1 MGTEI
6 DLTGA
11 SREDVRDRLYELFNG
26 VEAGDTLHL
35 IADQVPGFT
44 LLRYQIERSVQFS
57 WDVTRDADEV
67 RMAIAVE
74 GDLAAD
80 ALPDFDVRVM
90 PPQRRHEVLLE
101 GFDELAP
108 GEGFV
113 LVNDHDPKPLYH
125 ELRSTRGETFEWEY
139 LDEGGRE
146 WRVAIE
152 KTEESTAPD
161 DDVITRYDVR
171 QIPKPERHPSI
182 HHRYGMIPEGEAMEI
197 VAPHEPRPLKQEF
210 QQRYGDAF
218 EWQIV
223 EQEPGRVAV
232 RITKRADV
240 HDEDAEANSCA
251 GEDAHH
257 DGHTHHAGG
266 ELDGD
271 GEAVSGTDEDPS
283 VEVSQELDV
292 REYPPARR
300 HELIFQAYDDL
311 ERGEAFVL
319 VNDHDPKPLYHQF
332 TAEEGPEFHWQY
344 RQKDPGEFRV
354 LVGKVEPKDQEAS
367 SDPAEGGTPF

>member
-11 SREDVRDRLYELFNG
+11 SRDAIRDRLYEQFDG
-26 VEAGDTLHL
+26 GEAGDTFHL

-44 LLRYQIERSVQFS
+44 LLRYQIERNVQLS
-57 WDVTRDADEV
+57 WDVTRGADEV
-67 RMAIAVE
+67 RVAIVVE

-101 GFDELAP
+101 GFDELVP
-108 GEGFV
+108 EEGFV

-125 ELRSTRGETFEWEY
+125 ELQSTRGDTFEWEY

-161 DDVITRYDVR
+161 DDIITRYDVR
-171 QIPKPERHPSI
+171 QIPKSERHPSI

-218 EWQIV
+218 EWRIV

-240 HDEDAEANSCA
+240 DDEDAEASSCA

-257 DGHTHHAGG
+257 VHHAGEG
-266 ELDGD
+266 VDGD
-271 GEAVSGTDEDPS
+271 QEASSGADEDLP

-319 VNDHDPKPLYHQF
+319 INDHDPKPLYHQF
-332 TAEEGPEFHWQY
+332 TSEEGPEFHWQY
-344 RQKDPGEFRV
+344 RQKEPGEFRV

-367 SDPAEGGTPF
+367 DPAEEGTPF

>member
-1 MGTEI
+1 MRTEI
-6 DLTGA
+6 DLTDA
-11 SREDVRDRLYELFNG
+11 SREDVRDRLYELFDD

-44 LLRYQIERSVQFS
+44 LLRYQIERNVQFS

-74 GDLAAD
+74 GDLAA

-161 DDVITRYDVR
+161 DDIITRYDVR

-240 HDEDAEANSCA
+240 DDEDAEANSCA
-251 GEDAHH
+251 GEGAHH
-257 DGHTHHAGG
+257 DGHTNHAGG

-271 GEAVSGTDEDPS
+271 GEAASRTDEDLD

-332 TAEEGPEFHWQY
+332 SAEEGPEFHWQY
-344 RQKDPGEFRV
+344 RQKEPGEFRV

-367 SDPAEGGTPF
+367 SDPAEEGTPF